1 QLHGFG
7 IYFFFII
14 LISIFKNCFRT
25 FAWKF
30 ALGDNSPS
38 FWLLFWAR
46 LAGETAGYL
55 SSGSI
60 FVGEP
65 LKVMLVRDRLHW
77 KEGVASVVLE
87 RAIYSFTAVLVLLVG
102 LLYALTR
109 SSVSE
114 TSGILAVSCS
124 LLIIGGILITTYG
137 FQREWPVIRWC
148 TSAGKKLPFVGKIV
162 ARHEEGALSI
172 ERKLYDY
179 RRAHPSNFRRI
190 FA

>member
-1 QLHGFG
+1 MSRYLRLIFFFIGLALLAVLLYRLDLKAVVAQLRGFG
-7 IYFFFII
+7 IYFLFII

-30 ALGDNSPS
+30 ALGDNSPN

-87 RAIYSFTAVLVLLVG
+87 RAVYSFTAVL
-102 LLYALTR
+102 
-109 SSVSE
+109 
-114 TSGILAVSCS
+114 
-124 LLIIGGILITTYG
+124 
-137 FQREWPVIRWC
+137 
-148 TSAGKKLPFVGKIV
+148 
-162 ARHEEGALSI
+162 
-172 ERKLYDY
+172 
-179 RRAHPSNFRRI
+179 
-190 FA
+190 